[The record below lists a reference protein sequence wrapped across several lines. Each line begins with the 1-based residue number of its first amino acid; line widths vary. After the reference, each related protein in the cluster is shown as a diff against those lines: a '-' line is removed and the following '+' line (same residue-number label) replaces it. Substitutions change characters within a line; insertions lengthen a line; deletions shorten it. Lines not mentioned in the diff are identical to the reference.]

1 MRTGE
6 SSSFLIREHQGA
18 ISLEGRITSQAAEAL
33 IDAYAKSGSTGI
45 TRLDFSRMESI
56 DVSGLN
62 ALVKL
67 HNEARKRGGSLSAV
81 GVSPAYRDVLIAS
94 RLDEAISLDVPACSA
109 GVTDLLP
116 EWPWARPVRKL
127 KVPVVPR
134 GALNLN
140 IDGLS
145 VAGPV
150 QGFGPLWEKTYQV
163 RLPGISAG
171 PKDVIRA
178 FKENFPSFQPAKNR
192 FYPMPGGIAPGE
204 VVIINAKTPAGLI
217 CTGVWVLYADD
228 YSFTFITPQGHPESG
243 WVSFTSFE
251 DQGAVVA
258 QVQGFARTSDP
269 AFEIGFVLMGS
280 KEQEGIWRHVLTSLA
295 RHFGIDADVRVKKT
309 CVAGDYR
316 WERSG
321 NIRYNAQILTMGR
334 LLARFTGLS

>member
-1 MRTGE
+1 M
-6 SSSFLIREHQGA
+6 FFIREQEGA
-18 ISLEGRITSQAAEAL
+18 ISLEGRITSQAADAL
-33 IDAYAKSGSTGI
+33 MDAYSKAGRAGVA
-45 TRLDFSRMESI
+45 RLDFSRMESI

-62 ALVKL
+62 SLVKL
-67 HNEARKRGGSLSAV
+67 HNEARRRGGRLSAA
-81 GVSPAYRDVLIAS
+81 GVSPAFRDVLIAA
-94 RLDEAISLDVPACSA
+94 RLDEAISLDDPGPSACA
-109 GVTDLLP
+109 ADLPP

-127 KVPVVPR
+127 KVPVVPQ

-140 IDGLS
+140 IDGLQ

-171 PKDVIRA
+171 PKEVIRA

-204 VVIINAKTPAGLI
+204 VVIINARTPAGLV

-228 YSFTFITPQGHPESG
+228 LSFTFMTPQGHPESG

-251 DQGAVVA
+251 DRGTVVA

-295 RHFGIDADVRVKKT
+295 RHFGIDAEVSVKKT

-321 NIRYNAQILTMGR
+321 NIRYNAQILTTGR
-334 LLARFTGLS
+334 LMARFLGLS